1 MSGEAAG
8 WRCIAVKRKRNNS
21 SAARDSQ
28 EVPDAHTFMKLQ
40 KYKRV
45 EG

>member
-1 MSGEAAG
+1 MSGEAAD
-8 WRCIAVKRKRNNS
+8 WRCTEIKRKRNNP